1 MRATLRAN
9 ASVRSL
15 PPMRV
20 FYTDHHVVE
29 LPDGHR
35 FPMHK
40 YARLRRELVERR
52 VLLESELES
61 APAAPPEALLAV
73 HDESYVRGFLAGELD
88 RKVMQRI
95 GFPWS
100 PSLVARTLASAGGT
114 LAASHAALEAGFAGV
129 LAGGTHHAYRAEGSG
144 FCVFNDLAIAAVDLL
159 ARGAAQRVLIVDL
172 DVHQGDGTASIFA
185 DESRVF
191 TFSMHGE
198 RNFPLRKQVSDLDVP
213 LPDGTGDAQFLELL
227 DEHLQAALERSRPQF
242 VLYQGGVDPLAQDKL
257 GRLALTHAG
266 LAERDQRVFRF
277 ARERGLPLVATL
289 GGGYADPIDPTIEAH
304 LNTYRA
310 ARTVFG

>member
-1 MRATLRAN
+1 
-9 ASVRSL
+9 
-15 PPMRV
+15 MRV

-29 LPDGHR
+29 LPEGHR

-40 YARLRRELVERR
+40 YARLRRELVARG
-52 VLLESELES
+52 VLREDELEP
-61 APAAPPEALLAV
+61 APAAPLEALLAV
-73 HDESYVRGFLAGELD
+73 HDESYVRGFLAGELE

-114 LAASHAALEAGFAGV
+114 LAAARTALDAGFAGV

-144 FCVFNDLAIAAVDLL
+144 FCVFNDLAIAAADLL

-185 DESRVF
+185 DEPRVF

-213 LPDGTGDAQFLELL
+213 LPDGTADARFLELL
-227 DEHLQAALERSRPQF
+227 DEHLSAAHERSRPQF

-266 LAERDQRVFRF
+266 LAERDQRVFGF

-310 ARTVFG
+310 ARAVFG